1 MEGKNGFDAVKIGD
15 AVSVT
20 KTVSESDAYLFAG
33 ITGDFHPI
41 HVNEEFCRAT
51 QFGRRLV
58 HGALSLGFLAAAA
71 TKLAEMIGS
80 PESAPHRYD
89 VRFRR
94 PVFFGDTI
102 TTTLRIVEKN
112 PDTGDLMLEATI
124 TNQAG
129 ETVTRGS
136 ASMRVR
142 SGGCARPEAAVAS

>member
-1 MEGKNGFDAVKIGD
+1 MDQKNSIEDVEIGYSS
-15 AVSVT
+15 SVT
-20 KTVSESDAYLFAG
+20 KTVSESDTYLFAG

-41 HVNEEFCRAT
+41 HVNEEFCKAT

-71 TKLAEMIGS
+71 TKLAERIGS
-80 PESAPHRYD
+80 PESMLDRYD

-102 TTTLRIVEKN
+102 TATLQVIEKN
-112 PDTGDLMLEATI
+112 PDTGHLMLEATI

-136 ASMRVR
+136 VSMRVR
-142 SGGCARPEAAVAS
+142 PANSRAQESGLAS

>member
-1 MEGKNGFDAVKIGD
+1 MEGKNGFDAVQVGD
-15 AVSVT
+15 AASVT
-20 KTVSESDAYLFAG
+20 KTVSESDTYLFAG

-71 TKLAEMIGS
+71 TKLAERIGS
-80 PESAPHRYD
+80 PESALHRYD

-102 TTTLRIVEKN
+102 TATLRVVEKN

-142 SGGCARPEAAVAS
+142 PARGGGQEAELAS